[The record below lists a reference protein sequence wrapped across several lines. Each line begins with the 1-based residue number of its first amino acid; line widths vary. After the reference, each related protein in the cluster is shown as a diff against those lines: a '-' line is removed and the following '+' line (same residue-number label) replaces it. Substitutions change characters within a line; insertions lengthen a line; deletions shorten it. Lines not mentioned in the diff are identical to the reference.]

1 MEHPSNFHC
10 EGTLR
15 FIRQPVKCTTA
26 TGDNE
31 ASNCSQ
37 VKCCYFYANEG
48 GSKNFISIKKSTHT
62 FLEIPVLVF
71 SFVWCWFCS
80 CTWMYW
86 AVCLKGRY
94 GRMHSQM
101 RSFCFDQGGC
111 KQEVSIIESC
121 FIWCH
126 SKGTGTGVDGITQA
140 WLKKNPLSG
149 MSNLLGTHD
158 RDTE

>member
-1 MEHPSNFHC
+1 MEHLALFPVSATVCAFFSYCVIWVKFGIELNGIWPTSTYTGGVDRWSTPSNFHC

-37 VKCCYFYANEG
+37 VKCCYLYANEG

-101 RSFCFDQGGC
+101 RSFWPRR
-111 KQEVSIIESC
+111 V
-121 FIWCH
+121 
-126 SKGTGTGVDGITQA
+126 
-140 WLKKNPLSG
+140 
-149 MSNLLGTHD
+149 
-158 RDTE
+158 